1 MEVLSEDL
9 RRTARN
15 LHPFMLTHLGL
26 EPALRAYCEEF
37 SKLRQIKVRF
47 TARALPGTIPSGV
60 ALCVYRVVQEAL
72 GNVAKHAG
80 AKRAVVSISGSDD
93 VLHVAIRDDGH
104 GFDLDQA
111 KGKGLGLISMEERVR
126 HLGGTFSISSKARR
140 RHPHRDPDSPRNRPA
155 GARGG
160 IEHTMKKPRLL
171 LADDHTILLEGLKA
185 LLAPEFEVVATAA
198 DGRAVLEAAEK
209 HQPDLILL
217 DISMPGLNG
226 IEAARR
232 LKQSNPGAKL
242 IILTM
247 HADLSF
253 VSAAFEAGVS
263 GYVLKQSAATELV
276 TALHDVDS
284 GRRYISS
291 LIQKRLGTEMPAF
304 LRRPKKLSADL
315 TSRQREVLQLVA
327 EGRVRKEIAQI
338 LGVSVKTVEF
348 HKQKITEKL
357 GIHTDAALTAY
368 AIRHGIASA
377 E

>member
-1 MEVLSEDL
+1 
-9 RRTARN
+9 
-15 LHPFMLTHLGL
+15 
-26 EPALRAYCEEF
+26 
-37 SKLRQIKVRF
+37 
-47 TARALPGTIPSGV
+47 
-60 ALCVYRVVQEAL
+60 
-72 GNVAKHAG
+72 
-80 AKRAVVSISGSDD
+80 
-93 VLHVAIRDDGH
+93 
-104 GFDLDQA
+104 
-111 KGKGLGLISMEERVR
+111 
-126 HLGGTFSISSKARR
+126 
-140 RHPHRDPDSPRNRPA
+140 
-155 GARGG
+155 
-160 IEHTMKKPRLL
+160 MKKPRLL

-185 LLAPEFEVVATAA
+185 LLEPEFEVVATAC
-198 DGRAVLEAAEK
+198 DGRAVLVAAEK

-232 LKQSNPGAKL
+232 LNRSNPGTKM

-263 GYVLKQSAATELV
+263 GYVLKQSAGTELV
-276 TALHDVDS
+276 TALHDVNS

-291 LIQKRLGTEMPAF
+291 LILKRLGAEAHAF
-304 LRRPKKLSADL
+304 LRRTKDLSAGL

-357 GIHTDAALTAY
+357 GVHTDAALTAY
-368 AIRHGIASA
+368 AIRHGIASG

>member
-1 MEVLSEDL
+1 M
-9 RRTARN
+9 
-15 LHPFMLTHLGL
+15 
-26 EPALRAYCEEF
+26 
-37 SKLRQIKVRF
+37 
-47 TARALPGTIPSGV
+47 
-60 ALCVYRVVQEAL
+60 
-72 GNVAKHAG
+72 
-80 AKRAVVSISGSDD
+80 
-93 VLHVAIRDDGH
+93 
-104 GFDLDQA
+104 
-111 KGKGLGLISMEERVR
+111 
-126 HLGGTFSISSKARR
+126 
-140 RHPHRDPDSPRNRPA
+140 NRL
-155 GARGG
+155 
-160 IEHTMKKPRLL
+160 RLL
-171 LADDHTILLEGLKA
+171 LADDHTILVEGLKA
-185 LLAPEFEVVATAA
+185 LLAPEFEVVATAG

-232 LKQSNPGAKL
+232 LKQSNPTAKL

-253 VSAAFEAGVS
+253 VRAAFEAGAS

-276 TALHDVDS
+276 TALHEVDS
-284 GRRYISS
+284 GRPYVSS
-291 LIQKRLGTEMPAF
+291 LIQKRLGTDTPAF
-304 LRRPKKLSADL
+304 LRRPTKLSADL
-315 TSRQREVLQLVA
+315 TSRQREVLQLLA

-368 AIRHGIASA
+368 AIRRGIASA

>member
-1 MEVLSEDL
+1 
-9 RRTARN
+9 
-15 LHPFMLTHLGL
+15 
-26 EPALRAYCEEF
+26 
-37 SKLRQIKVRF
+37 
-47 TARALPGTIPSGV
+47 
-60 ALCVYRVVQEAL
+60 
-72 GNVAKHAG
+72 
-80 AKRAVVSISGSDD
+80 
-93 VLHVAIRDDGH
+93 
-104 GFDLDQA
+104 
-111 KGKGLGLISMEERVR
+111 
-126 HLGGTFSISSKARR
+126 
-140 RHPHRDPDSPRNRPA
+140 
-155 GARGG
+155 
-160 IEHTMKKPRLL
+160 MKKPRLL
-171 LADDHTILLEGLKA
+171 LADDHTILVEGLKA
-185 LLAPEFEVVATAA
+185 LLAPEFDVVATAG

-232 LKQSNPGAKL
+232 LKQSNPDAKL

-247 HADLSF
+247 HGDLSY
-253 VSAAFEAGVS
+253 VSAAFHAGAS

-276 TALHDVDS
+276 TALHEVAS
-284 GRRYISS
+284 RRRYVSS
-291 LIQKRLGTEMPAF
+291 LIEERLGAEVPAF
-304 LRRPKKLSADL
+304 LRRSKTLAADL

-368 AIRHGIASA
+368 AIRHGIASS

>member
-1 MEVLSEDL
+1 M
-9 RRTARN
+9 R
-15 LHPFMLTHLGL
+15 
-26 EPALRAYCEEF
+26 
-37 SKLRQIKVRF
+37 
-47 TARALPGTIPSGV
+47 
-60 ALCVYRVVQEAL
+60 
-72 GNVAKHAG
+72 
-80 AKRAVVSISGSDD
+80 
-93 VLHVAIRDDGH
+93 
-104 GFDLDQA
+104 
-111 KGKGLGLISMEERVR
+111 
-126 HLGGTFSISSKARR
+126 
-140 RHPHRDPDSPRNRPA
+140 
-155 GARGG
+155 
-160 IEHTMKKPRLL
+160 PRLL
-171 LADDHTILLEGLKA
+171 LADDHTILVEGLKA
-185 LLAPEFEVVATAA
+185 LLASEFEVVATAS

-209 HQPDLILL
+209 HRPDIILL

-232 LKQSNPGAKL
+232 LKESNTDAKL

-276 TALHDVDS
+276 KALHDVEN
-284 GRRYISS
+284 GHRYISL
-291 LIQKRLGTEMPAF
+291 LIQKRLGTQLPVF
-304 LRRPKKLSADL
+304 LRRSKQLSADL

-348 HKQKITEKL
+348 HKQKIAEKL

-368 AIRHGIASA
+368 AIRHGIASG